1 MGNSMTETPP
11 NQVLISL
18 QAQLASVVA
27 AMNMHIERAEKLA
40 AESDQIQF
48 EISQLPPGVKA

>member
-11 NQVLISL
+11 NPELISL

-40 AESDQIQF
+40 AECEQIQF
-48 EISQLPPGVKA
+48 EIAQISPGKQP

>member
-1 MGNSMTETPP
+1 MTETPP
-11 NQVLISL
+11 NPELISL

-40 AESDQIQF
+40 AECEQIQF
-48 EISQLPPGVKA
+48 EIAQISPGKQP

>member
-1 MGNSMTETPP
+1 MTESQPD
-11 NQVLISL
+11 QELISL

-40 AESDQIQF
+40 AESERLQQ
-48 EISQLPPGVKA
+48 EIGAIVGGSQA